1 VPAAGLVRRHRTD
14 PEQEVDMPAPAIER
28 AAGGPHGAT
37 GRRRAQLVQGIAQQ
51 APAGLSRAD
60 VEALRSDP
68 SPDARAALAAKFG
81 RQYDSLVEGETR
93 SLAEAVLQLLVRDL
107 ELKVRQTLAE
117 TLAASPKL
125 PAAIASRLAHDDI
138 VVARPVLEQSPVLGD
153 AELGEIVRTH
163 AMQYALAVA
172 GREHLSELLSDA
184 LAEVGDGEV
193 VARLVGNAGAK
204 ISLATLQRVAAD
216 YREDAGVQER
226 LIRRPALP
234 YELVNHLV
242 EVIGQRLEWD
252 LVRTRRMGVDEARQL
267 MAATRERATLS
278 IVAREHG
285 ERSMERELRRRLSE
299 GGLGPEEVLGFLRD
313 GDIGRVEASFVLLA
327 DLDLA
332 RTRQLLYGMDKRGLA
347 VMCARAGFG
356 TPHYVALRMVLDLAE
371 QGLKGEAADAGYA
384 EDTLRFIQEQ
394 YQRIQADPDLIAQW
408 LRA

>member
-1 VPAAGLVRRHRTD
+1 
-14 PEQEVDMPAPAIER
+14 MPAQAIER
-28 AAGGPHGAT
+28 AAGGPGSDEAI
-37 GRRRAQLVQGIAQQ
+37 GRRRAQLVQGIAGP
-51 APAGLSRAD
+51 PAGLSRAD

-117 TLAASPKL
+117 ALAASPKL

-172 GREHLSELLSDA
+172 GREHLSELMSDT
-184 LAEVGDGEV
+184 LAEVGDAEV
-193 VARLVGNAGAK
+193 VARLIGNAGAQ
-204 ISLATLQRVAAD
+204 ISVATLQRVAAD

-252 LVRTRRMGVDEARQL
+252 LVRTRRMSVDEARQL

-327 DLDLA
+327 DIDLA

-347 VMCARAGFG
+347 AMCVRAGFG
-356 TPHYVALRMVLDLAE
+356 TPHYVALRMTLDLAE
-371 QGLKGEAADAGYA
+371 QGLKGEAAHDAYA
-384 EDTLRFIQEQ
+384 EDTIRFIQEQ
-394 YQRIQADPDLIAQW
+394 YERIQAEPQRIAQW